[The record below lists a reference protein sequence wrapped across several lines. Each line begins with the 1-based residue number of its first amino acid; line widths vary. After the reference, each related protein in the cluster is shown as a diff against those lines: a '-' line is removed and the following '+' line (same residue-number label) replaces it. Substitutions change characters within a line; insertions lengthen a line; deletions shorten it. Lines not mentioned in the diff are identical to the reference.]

1 MKSARKLLFATCS
14 LAVRRLAWL
23 GAAVTLLIGATPAL
37 PSAAGTAMDQPPS
50 ALKSIPDRVAA
61 VRERIAK
68 DGKSAARPVF
78 YRLSQFFNFPNFPN
92 FNNFPNFPNFQNFPN
107 FPNFPKF

>member
-1 MKSARKLLFATCS
+1 MNSARKLLFAAGS
-14 LAVRRLAWL
+14 LTVRRLAWL
-23 GAAVTLLIGATPAL
+23 GATVALLAGVTPAFPMTTETAGDQL
-37 PSAAGTAMDQPPS
+37 P

-61 VRERIAK
+61 VRERIAQ
-68 DGKSAARPVF
+68 DGKGANRPVF

-92 FNNFPNFPNFQNFPN
+92 FNNFPNFPNFSNFPN

>member
-1 MKSARKLLFATCS
+1 MKSAREFLFATCA

-23 GAAVTLLIGATPAL
+23 GATVGLLSGATPAF
-37 PSAAGTAMDQPPS
+37 PSAADTPP

-61 VRERIAK
+61 VRERIAQ
-68 DGKSAARPVF
+68 DGKGADKPVF

>member
-1 MKSARKLLFATCS
+1 MKSARKILFATCS

-23 GAAVTLLIGATPAL
+23 SATVTVLGWVWPAFPSTPE
-37 PSAAGTAMDQPPS
+37 TAKDQVP
-50 ALKSIPDRVAA
+50 ALKSIPDRISA
-61 VRERIAK
+61 VREHIAQ
-68 DGKSAARPVF
+68 DGEGASKTVF

-92 FNNFPNFPNFQNFPN
+92 FNNSNFNNFPN